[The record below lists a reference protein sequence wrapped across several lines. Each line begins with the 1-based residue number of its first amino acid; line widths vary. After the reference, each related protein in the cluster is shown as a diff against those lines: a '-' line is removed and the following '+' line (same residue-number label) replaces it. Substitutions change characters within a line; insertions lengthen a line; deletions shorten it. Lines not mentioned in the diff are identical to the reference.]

1 MANFNPYTDF
11 KLDPGAFGGSSFG
24 SGWNP
29 GSGGFSGIGTDSDT
43 WNKATKSISDFG
55 KYNDPFGLNK
65 DKDKKESPWEK
76 DFFPFA
82 GQKLNA
88 YMQSKGGQGT
98 GFAGG
103 GGGVAQSGD
112 LTIVYPQ
119 SPTVIEGKK
128 GGIGGTIGSIAGAAL
143 GTLIAPGIGTAIGGQ
158 LGGAVGGA
166 F

>member
-1 MANFNPYTDF
+1 MADFNPYTDF
-11 KLDPGAFGGSSFG
+11 KLDPGAFGGSSFE
-24 SGWNP
+24 SSWKPN
-29 GSGGFSGIGTDSDT
+29 SDS
-43 WNKATKSISDFG
+43 WNKAFNSKTDYSDFG

-65 DKDKKESPWEK
+65 DKDKKESPWG
-76 DFFPFA
+76 DVARFA
-82 GQKLNA
+82 GNKLSEYA
-88 YMQSKGGQGT
+88 QSKSGQSG

-119 SPTVIEGKK
+119 APTVIPGQK

-143 GTLIAPGIGTAIGGQ
+143 GTLIAPGIGTTIGGQ
-158 LGGAVGGA
+158 LGGAAGSM

>member
-43 WNKATKSISDFG
+43 WNKATKSTSDFG

-65 DKDKKESPWEK
+65 DKDKKESPWG
-76 DFFPFA
+76 DVARFA
-82 GQKLNA
+82 GKQIRDYA
-88 YMQSKGGQGT
+88 QSKSNQGS
-98 GFAGG
+98 GFVGG
-103 GGGVAQSGD
+103 GGGVFQSGD
-112 LTIVYPQ
+112 LTFAYPQ
-119 SPTVIEGKK
+119 APTIIPGQK
-128 GGIGGTIGSIAGAAL
+128 GGLGSTIGSIAGAAL
-143 GTLIAPGIGTAIGGQ
+143 GTLIAPGIGTTIGGQ